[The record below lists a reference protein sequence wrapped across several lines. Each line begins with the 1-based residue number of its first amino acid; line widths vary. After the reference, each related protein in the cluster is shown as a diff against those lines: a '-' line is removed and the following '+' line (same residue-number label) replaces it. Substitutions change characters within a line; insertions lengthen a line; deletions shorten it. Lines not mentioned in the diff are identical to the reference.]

1 MIAAGDSSSNPNPG
15 LTLVTTLLITATE
28 RHNYPSTNLEHH
40 ERKKNPLHWICI
52 QYDNMIGCI
61 ESSPLDAMCIS
72 VFLGPF
78 HVMQWNWRQVTKNY
92 CGQLQVPEE
101 WTGQPGQ
108 RYRAKIQLCTEQRR
122 CWECNPWWS
131 LISINPCDPAHLP
144 YRLWFP

>member
-28 RHNYPSTNLEHH
+28 RHNYPSTIWNIM
-40 ERKKNPLHWICI
+40 RGKRTRCI
-52 QYDNMIGCI
+52 GFVYNMIGRI
-61 ESSPLDAMCIS
+61 ESSPLDAMFIF